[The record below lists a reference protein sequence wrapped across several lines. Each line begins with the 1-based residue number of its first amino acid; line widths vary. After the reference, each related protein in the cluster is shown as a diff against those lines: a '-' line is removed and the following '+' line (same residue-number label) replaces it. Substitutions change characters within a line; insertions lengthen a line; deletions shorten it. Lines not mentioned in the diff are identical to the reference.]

1 MAKKVTQTE
10 KEKMWKLYQQYGS
23 FKKVAEKMRRCPDT
37 VSRHVREYEIAIAT
51 AGHILN
57 STNRAG

>member
-1 MAKKVTQTE
+1 
-10 KEKMWKLYQQYGS
+10 MWKLYQQYGS

-51 AGHILN
+51 AEFLMDN
-57 STNRAG
+57 KEK